1 MKKQRFEIIA
11 KDFTEEKNLTTEVI
25 IVVKEL
31 QAKNIPH
38 IEVLDHERKEITVY
52 RKGTQDKNYFVRTR
66 DMPTPGEGDSSTAT
80 DSNTGDNEDQVS
92 EVPQVDNKRKGRSV
106 NKE

>member
-11 KDFTEEKNLTTEVI
+11 KDFKEEKNLTTEVL

-31 QAKNIPH
+31 QAKNIPL
-38 IEVLDHERKEITVY
+38 IEVIDYEKEEITVY

-66 DMPTPGEGDSSTAT
+66 DLPTPGEGDRNTPAI
-80 DSNTGDNEDQVS
+80 SNTGDNQDQMS
-92 EVPQVDNKRKGRSV
+92 ELPKVVKQGNSRSI
-106 NKE
+106 KK